1 MEREDGAA
9 GAGAGFPF
17 SPADSCPARSPAKFA
32 AEPAGAAAMAAVSS
46 YESLVHAVAGAVGSV
61 TAMTVFFPLDTARL
75 RLQVDEKRKSKTTHT
90 VLLEIIKEEGLLRAL
105 WVKGQHSTTGKDL
118 VLGFVAGV
126 VNVLLTTP
134 LWVVNTRLKLQ
145 GAKFRNE
152 DIVPTN
158 YKGIVDAFH
167 QIIRDEGVLAL
178 WNGTFPSLL
187 LVFNPAIQFMFYE
200 GFKRKL
206 LKTRLQLTS
215 LDAFVI
221 GAVAKA
227 VATTI
232 TYPMQTVQSIL
243 RFGRHRLNP
252 ENRTLGSLKNVLY
265 LLRQRVRRFGLVGLY
280 KGLEAKLLQTVLTA
294 ALMFLVYE
302 KLTAATFTVMGLK
315 HSQKH

>member
-1 MEREDGAA
+1 
-9 GAGAGFPF
+9 
-17 SPADSCPARSPAKFA
+17 
-32 AEPAGAAAMAAVSS
+32 MASVLS

-75 RLQVDEKRKSKTTHT
+75 RLQVDEKRKSKTTHM
-90 VLLEIIKEEGLLRAL
+90 VLLEIIKEEGLLKAV
-105 WVKGQHSTTGKDL
+105 WVKGQRSTTGKDL
-118 VLGFVAGV
+118 VVGFVAGV

-158 YKGIVDAFH
+158 YKGIIDAFH
-167 QIIRDEGVLAL
+167 QIIRDEGISAL

-200 GFKRKL
+200 GLKRQL
-206 LKTRLQLTS
+206 LKKRMKLSS
-215 LDAFVI
+215 LDVFII

-227 VATTI
+227 IATTL

-252 ENRTLGSLKNVLY
+252 ENRTLGSLRNILY
-265 LLRQRVRRFGLVGLY
+265 LLHQRVRRFGILGLY

-315 HSQKH
+315 RAHTH

>member
-1 MEREDGAA
+1 
-9 GAGAGFPF
+9 
-17 SPADSCPARSPAKFA
+17 
-32 AEPAGAAAMAAVSS
+32 
-46 YESLVHAVAGAVGSV
+46 GSM

-75 RLQVDEKRKSKTTHT
+75 RLQVDEKRKSKTTPA
-90 VLLEIIKEEGLLRAL
+90 VLLEIIKEEGLLAPYRGWFPVISSLCCSNFVYFYTFNSLKAL

-118 VLGFVAGV
+118 VLGVVAGV

-158 YKGIVDAFH
+158 YRGIIAFCTQNFNDFLPAFH

-206 LKTRLQLTS
+206 LKKQLQLTS

-221 GAVAKA
+221 GAIAKA
-227 VATTI
+227 VATTL
-232 TYPMQTVQSIL
+232 TYPLQTVQSIL

-252 ENRTLGSLKNVLY
+252 ENRTLGSLRNVLY
-265 LLRQRVRRFGLVGLY
+265 LLQQRVRRFGLVGLY

-315 HSQKH
+315 HSRKH

>member
-1 MEREDGAA
+1 MRQVQHLDKIQDSHLDFTLITTT
-9 GAGAGFPF
+9 GFDCGYWYLEPIF
-17 SPADSCPARSPAKFA
+17 S
-32 AEPAGAAAMAAVSS
+32 
-46 YESLVHAVAGAVGSV
+46 
-61 TAMTVFFPLDTARL
+61 
-75 RLQVDEKRKSKTTHT
+75 
-90 VLLEIIKEEGLLRAL
+90 VLLLLRCIFFSL
-105 WVKGQHSTTGKDL
+105 WGAF
-118 VLGFVAGV
+118 VLGV

>member
-1 MEREDGAA
+1 R
-9 GAGAGFPF
+9 FPYF
-17 SPADSCPARSPAKFA
+17 DFFLSIRLAPYRGWFP
-32 AEPAGAAAMAAVSS
+32 VISS
-46 YESLVHAVAGAVGSV
+46 LCCSNFVYFYTFNSL
-61 TAMTVFFPLDTARL
+61 
-75 RLQVDEKRKSKTTHT
+75 K
-90 VLLEIIKEEGLLRAL
+90 AL

-118 VLGFVAGV
+118 VLGVVAGV
-126 VNVLLTTP
+126 ANVLLTTP

-158 YKGIVDAFH
+158 YKGIIDAFH

-206 LKTRLQLTS
+206 LKRQVELTS
-215 LDAFVI
+215 LDVFVI
-221 GAVAKA
+221 GAIAKA
-227 VATTI
+227 VATTL
-232 TYPMQTVQSIL
+232 TYPLQTVQSIL

-252 ENRTLGSLKNVLY
+252 ENRTLGSLKNVFY
-265 LLRQRVRRFGLVGLY
+265 LLRERVRRFGLMGLY

-294 ALMFLVYE
+294 ALMILVYE

-315 HSQKH
+315 HSRRH